1 MYSGLLVR
9 ILIPVLIG
17 IVILIVMRFILTQ
30 ADKEERDDCVNQT
43 SIIVYLP
50 RAYFWVGLVDSVVF
64 LIFII
69 LATFINNETTSAWVF
84 VLFSAF
90 LLLGVFLML
99 ETLMWKIKVFQKED
113 YFIYNSIFCKN
124 KKIFYKDCIKFRC
137 TTNELIVYAGKRII
151 FIDMFSIN
159 YNAIYIML
167 VSKKVKRQ

>member
-30 ADKEERDDCVNQT
+30 ADKEERDDCVNQK

-90 LLLGVFLML
+90 LLLGVF
-99 ETLMWKIKVFQKED
+99 
-113 YFIYNSIFCKN
+113 
-124 KKIFYKDCIKFRC
+124 
-137 TTNELIVYAGKRII
+137 
-151 FIDMFSIN
+151 
-159 YNAIYIML
+159 
-167 VSKKVKRQ
+167 

>member
-64 LIFII
+64 L
-69 LATFINNETTSAWVF
+69 
-84 VLFSAF
+84 
-90 LLLGVFLML
+90 ML

-124 KKIFYKDCIKFRC
+124 KKIFYKDCSKFRC